1 MLLPKDLLQSLIGV
15 GVQVRDII
23 EDVSMEAMSVRKLT
37 KTTIDQI
44 EGLKGN
50 IVDEDSLSLK
60 KKSDMEGDDWS

>member
-1 MLLPKDLLQSLIGV
+1 MQSLIEV

-23 EDVSMEAMSVRKLT
+23 EDVSMESMSVRKLT

-44 EGLKGN
+44 EGLKGQ
-50 IVDEDSLSLK
+50 IVDEDSLSMK